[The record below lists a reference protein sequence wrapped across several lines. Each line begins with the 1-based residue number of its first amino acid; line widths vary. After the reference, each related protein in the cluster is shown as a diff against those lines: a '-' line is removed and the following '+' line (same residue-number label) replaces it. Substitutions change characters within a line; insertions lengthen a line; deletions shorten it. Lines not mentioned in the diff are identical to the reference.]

1 MINNNIELWT
11 SIYGEHTLNESEAEA
26 AITKAVFKYTE
37 CGCSFMSNSTGI
49 FLSGYAEGSDAELP
63 VHDLEWGFTYED
75 WNHTMADAD
84 AEGVEE
90 WHLANGEEN
99 EE

>member
-26 AITKAVFKYTE
+26 AITKSVFKYTE
-37 CGCSFMSNSTGI
+37 
-49 FLSGYAEGSDAELP
+49 
-63 VHDLEWGFTYED
+63 
-75 WNHTMADAD
+75 ADAD

-90 WHLANGEEN
+90 WHIANGE
-99 EE
+99 